1 MTNFKPGRK
10 YRVTLTLNDTAYPNP
25 NPKLNQQI
33 KRNKQT
39 IQMKKCNRN
48 HIVDYVDEME
58 PGATVIRVK

>member
-48 HIVDYVDEME
+48 HITLTMLTKWSQGQ
-58 PGATVIRVK
+58 P